1 MYTRRDQ
8 QLLAEAY
15 SAKLLMENI
24 NNMTLQQLFV
34 VAENASLSELDII
47 EEFLSGLKNVVK
59 GASNTMKSAGQ
70 AVKAGAE
77 RAGQAVKAGGRAV
90 KAGATQVGDN
100 VKQMYQ
106 TGEAS
111 ASANK
116 RVESLKQQIVEL
128 QELLQQHIDATP
140 RSSLT
145 GKNIKSLT
153 LQQIEGALNS
163 KSGQAA
169 KAAGAASERG
179 VFGGVGQAAKDAF
192 NKPQ

>member
-1 MYTRRDQ
+1 
-8 QLLAEAY
+8 
-15 SAKLLMENI
+15 
-24 NNMTLQQLFV
+24 
-34 VAENASLSELDII
+34 
-47 EEFLSGLKNVVK
+47 
-59 GASNTMKSAGQ
+59 
-70 AVKAGAE
+70 
-77 RAGQAVKAGGRAV
+77 
-90 KAGATQVGDN
+90 
-100 VKQMYQ
+100 MYQ